1 MTQISGNDRSNLV
14 FEIISARIHEEDK
27 KYVVYNLQ
35 VRHISGFDDLSPSL
49 IERRYTHFLSLY
61 NSLKTEYPEMM
72 LSIEFP
78 KKVFLG
84 NFDNS
89 LISSRSTGFETLLKH
104 VSSNTKLRNSK
115 SLLVFLQEPELTKA
129 KDLLEKKEFNNA
141 FPVLESIFLLLN
153 KVFTDRSPAV
163 LLSLCRL
170 LGCAVEAAGIK
181 WRKWA
186 ELALHRYEG
195 VSDSDLLPLYVP
207 LMQLCLKYDLNKE
220 DLEKRLLDL
229 SKTGFV
235 INETSSLLN
244 EVEKV
249 EKKILNLT

>member
-1 MTQISGNDRSNLV
+1 MTQISANDRSNLV
-14 FEIISARIHEEDK
+14 FEIISARIHDEDK

-61 NSLKTEYPEMM
+61 NSLKMEYPDLMVTV
-72 LSIEFP
+72 EFP
-78 KKVFLG
+78 KKVLLG

-89 LISSRSTGFETLLKH
+89 LISSRSTGFETMLKY
-104 VSSNTKLRNSK
+104 VSSNNNLRNSK

-129 KDLLEKKEFNNA
+129 KDLLERKEFNEA
-141 FPVLESIFLLLN
+141 FPILEANFLLLN

-163 LLSLCRL
+163 LISLCRL
-170 LGCAVEAAGIK
+170 LGCGVQANGII

-195 VSDSDLLPLYVP
+195 VSDSDLLALYVP
-207 LMQLCLKYDLNKE
+207 LMQLCLKYELNRE
-220 DLEKRLLDL
+220 DLERRLLDL
-229 SKTGFV
+229 SKTGFMV
-235 INETSSLLN
+235 SDTNSLLS
-244 EVEKV
+244 EVDKV